1 MSCVSRF
8 QRQTISTF
16 GAIVV
21 GMLCNSVFGAPIQ
34 QINVDGSFADWSV
47 VPSYYDPQDDQHDT
61 DHDGQNE
68 TPNYVNHPDVDLLE
82 YKFAHDEQNVYA
94 YFRARG
100 QIGRTQQQS
109 AGRAGRYYVIVTI
122 DVDNSD
128 TTGYWLHEGGYYPTS
143 RGYDMNMELEF
154 YDGVFNTG
162 HYLSHDALTQ
172 QELTQDFLNLTSGQ
186 YIQNNDGPYTPGF
199 VQPAPGNYDNYT
211 QWVYHDNDT
220 LTLVRDRGPVVPGIM
235 SYAISP
241 DGHELEMRAPFKG
254 FLKNAA
260 NNPNIALGK
269 TLDISFSLEASGEL
283 FAPPGSSGT
292 WASDTAAPI
301 VSYFMGLPGVPG
313 DYNANGSVDAADY
326 VLWRNGGPLQ
336 NDATPGV
343 QPGDYDVWQSHFG
356 QTAGSGAGVGAN
368 AAVPEPAAFVLM
380 ALAAACL
387 FIGRRRVA

>member
-1 MSCVSRF
+1 MESECS
-8 QRQTISTF
+8 
-16 GAIVV
+16 AALVV
-21 GMLCNSVFGAPIQ
+21 GAPTQ
-34 QINVDGSFADWSV
+34 QIVIDGSLADWND
-47 VPSYYDPQDDQHDT
+47 VPSHYDPQDDQHDT
-61 DHDGQNE
+61 DHNGQFE
-68 TPNYVNHPDVDLLE
+68 TPTYVNHPDVDLLE
-82 YKFAHDEQNVYA
+82 YKFAHDEQNLYA
-94 YFRARG
+94 YFRAHG

-128 TTGYWLHEGGYYPTS
+128 ATGYWLHEGGYYPTS

-154 YDGVFNTG
+154 YDGAFNTG

-186 YIQNNDGPYTPGF
+186 WNQSSDGPYTPGF
-199 VQPAPGNYDNYT
+199 VQPAPGNYDDYT

-220 LTLVRDRGPVVPGIM
+220 LTLVRDRGPVVLGIV
-235 SYAISP
+235 SYALSP

-283 FAPPGSSGT
+283 FAPPGSNGT

-301 VSYFMGLPGVPG
+301 ASYFLGFPG
-313 DYNANGSVDAADY
+313 DYNGNGVVDAADY
-326 VLWRNGGPLQ
+326 VVWRKSDGSAAGYNM
-336 NDATPGV
+336 
-343 QPGDYDVWQSHFG
+343 WRSHFG
-356 QTAGSGAGVGAN
+356 QPPGSGAGSTATS
-368 AAVPEPAAFVLM
+368 ATIPEPATLM
-380 ALAAACL
+380 LLIPAAAGWCL
-387 FIGRRRVA
+387 RRRRAA